1 MAAFADLPGTIKKAS
16 LAFVAYQRRW
26 LADKSRLKIM
36 VKSRRIG
43 GSEVATFSGACKA
56 VGYDPCTGVLDPS
69 TGATVNIIS
78 ASHRQARDMLRRCA
92 EHVQRWDRIPEDI
105 DRAIALAKRHGLP
118 LIPEVIEA
126 ICDELHSL
134 PADAGY
140 IHSKTKRKKVSN
152 HPDDLIWGD
161 PSADRVRLA
170 NGAELRAFAANPRT
184 IRSFEGHVILDEFGV
199 MPYAPQI
206 WAAAKPVSM
215 ATLGYPQGFTIEV
228 IGTPCGDDTMF
239 FELSMTDAG
248 KRFSRHRVDIYQ
260 AVRDGF
266 PLEGLKAG
274 ASDADQ
280 LAAIDAIRIECG
292 LQEIFDE
299 EYCCN
304 FNSSSSR
311 YIPREVIDK
320 ATYSNH
326 FQLRD
331 ELSRY
336 RNACAS
342 FAGLDVAE
350 SSRAGA
356 DPCALVRNHRLG
368 YAPDGY
374 VIGKDQTYWMDPEV
388 RTGRGVSFA
397 TQEDWV
403 KQELIS
409 GVQRAAVDATGIGRD
424 MAKRLVDHYGDQVMA
439 VDFNMQSKEVMAT
452 RCKRLF
458 EAGKQRI
465 PDNADLI
472 RGLLNLHRLVA
483 RDGVKPLFQMKRDAT
498 KEGGHGDVAWALML
512 SQHAAE
518 MPGGMLSSNQGG
530 WHSRAIPA

>member
-1 MAAFADLPGTIKKAS
+1 MAGLGDIPGSIKKAS

-26 LADKSRLKIM
+26 LADRSRLKIM

-56 VGYDPCTGVLDPS
+56 VGYDVCTGRLDPS

-92 EHVQRWDRIPEDI
+92 EHVQRWDRIPDDI
-105 DRAIALAKRHGLP
+105 DRAIDIAKRHGLP
-118 LIPEVIEA
+118 LTPDVIEA
-126 ICDELHSL
+126 ICDELKGI
-134 PADAGY
+134 PAHAAH
-140 IHSKTKRKKVSN
+140 IHSKTKRKKVTR
-152 HPDDLIWGD
+152 HQDDLIFGD

-199 MPYAPQI
+199 MPYAAQI

-215 ATLGYPQGFTIEV
+215 ATLGYPEGFTIEV

-248 KRFSRHRVDIYQ
+248 KNFSRHRVDIYQ

-266 PLEGLKAG
+266 PLKGAPAG
-274 ASDADQ
+274 SSEEDK
-280 LAAIDAIRIECG
+280 LAAIEAIRSECG

-299 EYCCN
+299 EYCCI

-320 ATYSNH
+320 ATYGPY
-326 FQLRD
+326 QLRD
-331 ELSRY
+331 ELARY
-336 RNACAS
+336 RSACAAFS
-342 FAGLDVAE
+342 GLDVAE

-356 DPCALVRNHRLG
+356 DPCALVRNYRLG

-374 VIGKDQTYWMDPEV
+374 VIGKDQNYWMDETV
-388 RTGRGVSFA
+388 QTGRGVSFA
-397 TQEDWV
+397 TQEEWV
-403 KQELIS
+403 RQELNTHN
-409 GVQRAAVDATGIGRD
+409 VQRAAVDATGIGRD
-424 MAKRLVDHYGDQVMA
+424 MAKRLVSEFRERVMA
-439 VDFNMQSKEVMAT
+439 VDFNIQSKEVMAT

-465 PDNADLI
+465 PDNAELI
-472 RGLLNLHRLVA
+472 RGLLNLHRIVS
-483 RDGVKPLFQMKRDAT
+483 RDGSKPLFQMKRDTT
-498 KEGGHGDVAWALML
+498 KDGGHGDTAWALML

-518 MPGGMLSSNQGG
+518 MPGGMMMQTEE
-530 WHSRAIPA
+530 WYSRAIR